1 MNENENV
8 NSSHDGLVQMRP
20 KYTLREWTLGC
31 LGIIVCLL
39 MLVSLLLPAVRTAP
53 EAARRAQCVN
63 NLKQIALALHKYEE
77 EYGTL
82 PPAYIAADDGTP
94 MHSWRVLILPF
105 MEQSALYESYRFDEP
120 WNGPNNRKL
129 AERIPGVYQ
138 CPSIERNQQRFWRN
152 STDGMTLTPY
162 VVITGKQAA
171 FKGDHA
177 MKTAEISDG
186 TSNTLTVVEADP
198 QRSVP
203 WMSPTDIDL
212 PVFSRIL
219 NVENKEG
226 QQHASGTNAAFAD
239 GSVRFLRNPIDRD
252 DLRFLST
259 ANGGE
264 KISAEA
270 Y

>member
-1 MNENENV
+1 MSENENV
-8 NSSHDGLVQMRP
+8 NLPHEGQVRMQP
-20 KYTLREWTLGC
+20 HFHLRKWTLGC

-39 MLVSLLLPAVRTAP
+39 MLVSLLLPAVRSASG
-53 EAARRAQCVN
+53 AALRAQCVN
-63 NLKQIALALHKYEE
+63 NLKQITLALHNYEE
-77 EYGTL
+77 EYGSL
-82 PPAYIAADDGTP
+82 PPAYIAAGDGTP

-105 MEQSALYESYRFDEP
+105 MGESPLYESYRFDEP

-129 AERIPGVYQ
+129 AERIPGIYQ
-138 CPSIERNQQRFWRN
+138 CPGIERNRQRFLGH
-152 STDGMTLTPY
+152 STEALTPY
-162 VVITGKQAA
+162 VVITGEQTA
-171 FKGDHA
+171 FRANHA
-177 MKTAEISDG
+177 MKTSEISDG
-186 TSNTLTVVEADP
+186 TRNTMIVVEADP

-252 DLRFLST
+252 VLRFLST
-259 ANGGE
+259 TNGGE